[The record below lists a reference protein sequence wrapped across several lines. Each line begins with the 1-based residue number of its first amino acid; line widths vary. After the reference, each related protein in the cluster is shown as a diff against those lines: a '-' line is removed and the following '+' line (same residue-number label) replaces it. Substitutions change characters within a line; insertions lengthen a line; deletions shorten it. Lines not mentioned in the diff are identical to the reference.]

1 MPEEYISAD
10 DLPGNVKNKTLDTF
24 IKCAKVSNCKNSTLY
39 IKGEVNGSFKKSDES
54 TGKNK

>member
-24 IKCAKVSNCKNSTLY
+24 IKCAKVSNCKKSTSIY
-39 IKGEVNGSFKKSDES
+39 KGEVNGSFKKSDKG
-54 TGKNK
+54 TGKNQ